1 MPSLLFTSRPIVSPH
16 RFDIFFYP
24 CKFSGRRKD
33 ENLMVLSQ
41 DDSKCPNQMNP
52 NGPWWIWPC
61 AGGRC
66 HPTKLTP
73 FVNIPLCFFWIAL
86 FNFFRVSQYHATVIV
101 YSWAKKSNQ
110 NYPFSVLKHGCMIFF
125 GQIWGFELFGRS
137 GTSVRY
143 TVITILS
150 QGYRKVFP
158 SARRNLWQRA
168 FRTWQDFLLTY
179 CTKTNTT
186 RQVLVM
192 TRISGACWIQKTLHY
207 HLV

>member
-101 YSWAKKSNQ
+101 YSWAKKSIKIILFRSWNTDAW
-110 NYPFSVLKHGCMIFF
+110 FFLAKFEVLNFLAEAEPVCA
-125 GQIWGFELFGRS
+125 
-137 GTSVRY
+137 T
-143 TVITILS
+143 
-150 QGYRKVFP
+150 
-158 SARRNLWQRA
+158 LW
-168 FRTWQDFLLTY
+168 
-179 CTKTNTT
+179 
-186 RQVLVM
+186 
-192 TRISGACWIQKTLHY
+192 
-207 HLV
+207 